1 MMTPDAAPVY
11 TPPVPETSP
20 GSALN
25 PATSLPSLARMTYTE
40 YVSRL
45 PTKWAIGSATS
56 DVERHQLSST
66 SRLGTRAAWTHEVP
80 PGPSVTVAL
89 QSKVFLAFPVRPRS
103 TTWPRT
109 SPRAT
114 PTALALSEFDEQ
126 PVAAVGSATR
136 INDGS
141 ATLMS
146 ADNETLPCHFRT
158 TKALAWTS

>member
-1 MMTPDAAPVY
+1 MMTPDAAPVN

-25 PATSLPSLARMTYTE
+25 PATSLPSIARIMYTE

-56 DVERHQLSST
+56 DVETHQLSST
-66 SRLGTRAAWTHEVP
+66 SRLGTRASSMHEVP

-89 QSKVFLAFPVRPRS
+89 QSKVFVGLPVSPLS
-103 TTWPRT
+103 TTWPCT
-109 SPRAT
+109 SPSAT
-114 PTALALSEFDEQ
+114 PAPLARSEFDEQ
-126 PVAAVGSATR
+126 PVGAVGSATR

-146 ADNETLPCHFRT
+146 ADNETLPCDFRT
-158 TKALAWTS
+158 TRALTRTS